1 MRTSLRWVT
10 LASIALNM
18 ILLQAIAHKGSELT
32 DIRDEASTYRSTIAD
47 LEAERESLEVELAV
61 INVLDTHRLRVEPA
75 VRQQIAETILGAASR
90 YDLPPELILAVI
102 FTESSFDIHA
112 ESHVGAVGL
121 MQLMPMT
128 ASQLAAELEVEWRG
142 RQLLT
147 DPQVNILLGSFY
159 LRKLIHRFDDID
171 TALAAYNIGPNRL
184 RGLMAQSGGYVPK
197 SYASKV
203 RRVLAEYRERFF

>member
-1 MRTSLRWVT
+1 MRATLRWVT
-10 LASIALNM
+10 LASIALNVL
-18 ILLQAIAHKGSELT
+18 LLQAITHDRSQLT
-32 DIRDEASTYRSTIAD
+32 DIRSEAATYRSTIAD

-61 INVLDTHRLRVEPA
+61 INVLDSHRLRVQPG
-75 VRQQIAETILGAASR
+75 VRQQIAQTIVDAANR

-102 FTESSFDIHA
+102 FTESAFDIDA
-112 ESHVGAVGL
+112 ESEVGALGL
-121 MQLMPMT
+121 MQLMPTT
-128 ASQLAAELEVEWRG
+128 ASQLAGELEVEWRG

-171 TALAAYNIGPNRL
+171 KALAAYNVGPNRL
-184 RGLMAQSGGYVPK
+184 RTMMARSGYVPK
-197 SYASKV
+197 SYATKV

>member
-1 MRTSLRWVT
+1 MRSTFRWVT
-10 LASIALNM
+10 LASIALNVL
-18 ILLQAIAHKGSELT
+18 LLQAITHERSQLA
-32 DIRDEASTYRSTIAD
+32 DIRSEAATYRSTIAD
-47 LEAERESLEVELAV
+47 LEAEREGLEVELSV
-61 INVLDTHRLRVEPA
+61 INVLDSHRLRVQPD
-75 VRQQIAETILGAASR
+75 VRQQIAETIVEAASR

-112 ESHVGAVGL
+112 ESEVGAVGL

-128 ASQLAAELEVEWRG
+128 ATQLAAELEVEWRG

-159 LRKLIHRFDDID
+159 LRKLIHRFDDVD
-171 TALAAYNIGPNRL
+171 TALAAYNVGPNRL
-184 RGLMAQSGGYVPK
+184 RGMMARSGHVPR